1 MCFQRRAELDGAD
14 SLVFKST
21 DDFLA
26 AMNEAV
32 KMLGEDTASSILPS
46 PTADNTPHASVAPFG
61 FSTLDGPDAA
71 AVAGPPAQSGVRLAQ
86 SNTPDT
92 PPPDPAA
99 SAIAAILAAYR
110 TPTPAVN
117 PRPEQAAWS
126 PIDASSSSPPSPP
139 PAAAARQYAARVF
152 SPHAR
157 FFSGYAAAVADGSA
171 LSFASRY
178 LQALREGIPLRL
190 GRDIGRKGWEW
201 MTGSQSD

>member
-1 MCFQRRAELDGAD
+1 AD

-32 KMLGEDTASSILPS
+32 KMLGEDTASISILAT
-46 PTADNTPHASVAPFG
+46 PTADNTPHAPPVAPFG
-61 FSTLDGPDAA
+61 FGTLDGPDAA
-71 AVAGPPAQSGVRLAQ
+71 AAARAPAQSGVRLAQ

-99 SAIAAILAAYR
+99 AAIAAILAAYR
-110 TPTPAVN
+110 TPPPAVN

-126 PIDASSSSPPSPP
+126 PKPASSSSSPSPP
-139 PAAAARQYAARVF
+139 PAVAARQYAARVF
-152 SPHAR
+152 SPHVR

-171 LSFASRY
+171 LSFAGRY
-178 LQALREGIPLRL
+178 LQALQEGVPLRL
-190 GRDIGRKGWEW
+190 GKEIGRKGWDW
-201 MTGSQSD
+201 ITGRQSE